1 MIKQVLISL
10 VVVVIAVV
18 GYVLLVPNAPQLLA
32 RVGINLPAAAAPA
45 ETAGAP
51 AAGAARQGGGSGGP
65 GGGGRG
71 GGFNRTMVVVTAPVM
86 AGTIND
92 TLSAIG
98 EGTAAQSVTV
108 MAPASGTLDAFA
120 VRPGEVVE
128 RGAVIGRLDDDA
140 EQIAYERAMVA
151 QQDAETVLARTQELA
166 RVNSATTVQI
176 NAAQLAATNADLST
190 RAAKLEL
197 DRRTIT
203 APIGGAVGLF
213 QVSAGNQV
221 SAQSVVTTIED
232 TSEIVIGFWVPERYA
247 PLIEPGMPVT
257 AAAVALP
264 GTAIAGQVSAV
275 DNRIDPASRTLKV
288 EARVDNADGR
298 LRPGM
303 SFSVSMTFPGE
314 TFPAVDPLAIQWS
327 SDGAFL
333 WRYAEGKV
341 ERVGVEVIQ
350 RNSDGV
356 LVQGELAPGEQ
367 VVTQGVQ
374 QLNPGAQVRLLDEA
388 VAEAGGGR
396 PGGRPGGANAASGD
410 AAPADGTARPQ
421 GQRPAGQGEQGSQGS
436 QRPAQQGAGS

>member
-10 VVVVIAVV
+10 VVLVVAVA
-18 GYVLLVPNAPQLLA
+18 GYVLLVPDAPQLLA
-32 RVGINLPAAAAPA
+32 RVGINLPATAAPA

-51 AAGAARQGGGSGGP
+51 AQGAARQGGGGGGP
-65 GGGGRG
+65 PAGGGRG
-71 GGFNRTMVVVTAPVM
+71 GGGFNRSLVVVTAPVV

-108 MAPASGTLDAFA
+108 MAPASGTLDAFD
-120 VRPGEVVE
+120 VRPGQVVE
-128 RGAVIGRLDDDA
+128 RGTVIGRLDDEA
-140 EQIAYERAMVA
+140 EQIAYERATVA

-190 RAAKLEL
+190 RAARLEL

-213 QVSAGNQV
+213 QVSPGNQV
-221 SAQSVVTTIED
+221 SAQSIVTTIED

-247 PLIEPGMPVT
+247 PMIAPGMPVT

-264 GTAIAGQVSAV
+264 GTAIAGEVSAV

-303 SFSVSMTFPGE
+303 SFSVSMSFPGE
-314 TFPAVDPLAIQWS
+314 TFPAVNPLAIQWS

-333 WRYAEGKV
+333 WRYVEGKV

-356 LVQGELAPGEQ
+356 LVQGDLAAGDQ

-388 VAEAGGGR
+388 VADAGGGRQGGR
-396 PGGRPGGANAASGD
+396 PGGDSAAGD
-410 AAPADGTARPQ
+410 AAPADGAAPPQ
-421 GQRPAGQGEQGSQGS
+421 GQRPAGQNGG
-436 QRPAQQGAGS
+436 QRPAQPGSGS